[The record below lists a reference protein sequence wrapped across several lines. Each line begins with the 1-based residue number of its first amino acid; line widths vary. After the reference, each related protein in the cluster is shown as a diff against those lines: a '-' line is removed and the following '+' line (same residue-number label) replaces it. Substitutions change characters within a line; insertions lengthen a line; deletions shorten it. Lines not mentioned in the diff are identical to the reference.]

1 MEKLVITI
9 LLCLWVY
16 YSVNWSSVIDGFEWC
31 SPCVKPVLPP
41 KKEQE
46 INERSQADLIYSSKL
61 DGDVMLTFYIYTL
74 CTKCLLLS
82 CKTVIS
88 LSLSLSLSLTR
99 ACAHTHTQ
107 STHRGVPYFKIK
119 MRFIHY
125 ISF

>member
-31 SPCVKPVLPP
+31 SPCGKPVLPP

-46 INERSQADLIYSSKL
+46 INERRQADLIYSSKL
-61 DGDVMLTFYIYTL
+61 DGDVILSFYIYAL
-74 CTKCLLLS
+74 YKMFIIKLQNCH
-82 CKTVIS
+82 
-88 LSLSLSLSLTR
+88 LSLSLTR
-99 ACAHTHTQ
+99 ARAHTHTHTQ